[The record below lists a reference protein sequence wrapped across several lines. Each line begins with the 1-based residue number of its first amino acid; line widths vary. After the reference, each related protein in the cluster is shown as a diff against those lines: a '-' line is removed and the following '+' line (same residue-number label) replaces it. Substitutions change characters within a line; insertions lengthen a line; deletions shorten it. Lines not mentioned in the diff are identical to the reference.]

1 MAHHKTRNQKI
12 GWVLFV
18 LYLLALLYLMFF
30 SEMEQRGFGAKTDY
44 TYNLTPFLEIKRY
57 IFFGRQIGLRGVLLN
72 LYGNII
78 GFMPFGFILGVISTR
93 CRKHWYNAVICTYLL
108 SYGIEMV
115 QLITRA
121 GSCDVDDIILN
132 TLGGALG
139 YMAFLFVQHRRAVIL
154 AKRIRRYSEKR
165 NRHRGL

>member
-1 MAHHKTRNQKI
+1 MAKLRTRNQKI

-18 LYLLALLYLMFF
+18 LYLMALLYLMFF
-30 SEMEQRGFGAKTDY
+30 SEMEQRGFGAKSDY
-44 TYNLTPFLEIKRY
+44 TYNLTPFLEIRRY
-57 IFFGRQIGLRGVLLN
+57 IVFFRQIGLRGVILN

-78 GFMPFGFILGVISTR
+78 GFMPFGFILGVISQR
-93 CRKHWYNAVICTYLL
+93 CRAHWYNAVICTYLL

-132 TLGGALG
+132 TFGGALG
-139 YMAFLFVQHRRAVIL
+139 YLVFRYVLHKRAM
-154 AKRIRRYSEKR
+154 RYVRFAEKR
-165 NRHRGL
+165 RRFRGI

>member
-1 MAHHKTRNQKI
+1 MAKHKTRNQKI

-30 SEMEQRGFGAKTDY
+30 SEMEQRGFGAKSDY

-57 IFFGRQIGLRGVLLN
+57 IFFSKQIGIRGVLLN

-78 GFMPFGFILGVISTR
+78 GFMPFGFILGVISSR
-93 CRKHWYNAVICTYLL
+93 CREHWYYAVICTYLL
-108 SYGIEMV
+108 SYSIEMI

-132 TLGGALG
+132 TLGGTIG
-139 YMAFLFVQHRRAVIL
+139 YLVFLYVQHRRAMRYI
-154 AKRIRRYSEKR
+154 KRYREKQRRY
-165 NRHRGL
+165 RGS